1 MHGAAPWG
9 SSMSRGAPLGLLLL
23 EDSPA
28 DSRLLVE
35 SLRDQTSA
43 GTVVIQTVRRL
54 ADALRELKRF
64 HFSCVLVDLGLPD
77 GEGVRNVARIRE
89 ADPRIAI
96 VVLTG
101 LSDER
106 AAEEARQLGA
116 QDYLIKGERLGEELL
131 SFVRRAIAKQESAG
145 AAADT
150 DAAATSAE
158 EADGEPGP
166 AIEPLR
172 FQPWVNVSRG
182 RFVGVHAVLGAELT
196 QLGIALNAF
205 RSWLSP
211 GFDDVS
217 LALSIPLTWLPRLV
231 SQLAAR
237 VAQAELKPNSVALR
251 LPGGELGTEP
261 SVVDDLRMLRASG
274 TQVWLEGWRPGCAP
288 LDYLSEL
295 PLDGVVIDPRAIDDV
310 TRDASESALRFV
322 RATLALGG
330 ALGLDV
336 IADGVTLA
344 EQHARLSM
352 VGCTQMQGTRFCR
365 PEVAEELPARWRKGP
380 WGLER

>member
-1 MHGAAPWG
+1 
-9 SSMSRGAPLGLLLL
+9 MSRGAPLGLLLL

-89 ADPRIAI
+89 ADPGIAI

-131 SFVRRAIAKQESAG
+131 SFVRRAIASQEGAG
-145 AAADT
+145 AAAAIR
-150 DAAATSAE
+150 AAAMSADE
-158 EADGEPGP
+158 SGGESAP

-182 RFVGVHAVLGAELT
+182 RFVGVHTVLGTELT
-196 QLGIALNAF
+196 QLGTALNAF
-205 RSWLSP
+205 RSWRGQ
-211 GFDDVS
+211 GFGDVS
-217 LALSIPLTWLPRLV
+217 LALSIPLSWLPRLV

-251 LPGGELGTEP
+251 LPGSELGIEP
-261 SVVDDLRMLRASG
+261 SVVDDLRMLQASG

-288 LDYLSEL
+288 LDSLTEL

-310 TRDASESALRFV
+310 TRDTSEAALRFV

-330 ALGLDV
+330 ALGMDV
-336 IADGVTLA
+336 IVDGVTLA

>member
-1 MHGAAPWG
+1 M
-9 SSMSRGAPLGLLLL
+9 SSAAPLGLLLL

-35 SLRDQTSA
+35 SLREQTAS

-89 ADPRIAI
+89 ADPGIAI

-106 AAEEARQLGA
+106 AAEEAFRLGA

-131 SFVRRAIAKQESAG
+131 DFVRRAIAQQGNAE
-145 AAADT
+145 AANE
-150 DAAATSAE
+150 DAARSDAGSDATQA
-158 EADGEPGP
+158 G
-166 AIEPLR
+166 EPLR
-172 FQPWVNVSRG
+172 FQPWVDVSRG
-182 RFVGVHAVLGAELT
+182 RFAGVHVVMGDELT
-196 QLGIALNAF
+196 QLSTALGAF

-211 GFDDVS
+211 GLDEVP
-217 LALSIPLTWLPRLV
+217 LALSIPLNWLPRLV

-237 VAQAELKPNSVALR
+237 VAQAELKPASVTLR
-251 LPGGELGTEP
+251 LPASEIGTEP
-261 SVVDDLRMLRASG
+261 SLVDDLRMLRASG
-274 TQVWLEGWRPGCAP
+274 TQLWLEGWRPGCAP
-288 LDYLSEL
+288 LDLLTEL
-295 PLDGVVIDPRAIDDV
+295 PLDGLVIDPRATAEV
-310 TRDASESALRFV
+310 TRDASEPALRFV
-322 RATLALGG
+322 RASLALGG

-344 EQHARLSM
+344 EQHARLWM
-352 VGCTQMQGTRFCR
+352 IGCTQMQGARFCR
-365 PEVAEELPARWRKGP
+365 PELAEEFPARWRKGP

>member
-1 MHGAAPWG
+1 MSGA
-9 SSMSRGAPLGLLLL
+9 APLGLLLL

-35 SLRDQTSA
+35 SLREHTSSGA
-43 GTVVIQTVRRL
+43 VVIQTVRRL

-89 ADPRIAI
+89 ADPGIAI

-101 LSDER
+101 LSDQR
-106 AAEEARQLGA
+106 AAEEAFRLGA
-116 QDYLIKGERLGEELL
+116 QDYLIKGERLGDELL
-131 SFVRRAIAKQESAG
+131 NFVRLAIAKQRNAQQG
-145 AAADT
+145 AAGEV
-150 DAAATSAE
+150 SAPDDGS
-158 EADGEPGP
+158 EAPAGEV
-166 AIEPLR
+166 LR
-172 FQPWVNVSRG
+172 YQPWVDVGRG
-182 RFVGVHAVLGAELT
+182 RFVGVHAALGGELSHLST
-196 QLGIALNAF
+196 ALGAF
-205 RSWLSP
+205 RSWRRP
-211 GFDDVS
+211 GFDDVP
-217 LALSIPLTWLPRLV
+217 LALSIPLDWLPRLV

-237 VAQAELKPNSVALR
+237 VAQAELKPASVMLR
-251 LPGGELGTEP
+251 LPCSEIGTEP

-274 TQVWLEGWRPGCAP
+274 TQLWLEGWRPGSAP
-288 LDYLSEL
+288 LDYLTEL
-295 PLDGVVIDPRAIDDV
+295 PLDGIVIDPRVIDEV
-310 TRDASESALRFV
+310 TREASESALRFV
-322 RATLALGG
+322 RASLALGG

-365 PEVAEELPARWRKGP
+365 PELSEELPARWRKGP

>member
-1 MHGAAPWG
+1 
-9 SSMSRGAPLGLLLL
+9 MSRGAPLGLLLL

-89 ADPRIAI
+89 ADPGIAI

-106 AAEEARQLGA
+106 AAEEAFQLGA

-131 SFVRRAIAKQESAG
+131 SFVRRAIDKQVAG
-145 AAADT
+145 NGAVAGG
-150 DAAATSAE
+150 DAATKPADDAM
-158 EADGEPGP
+158 DGEPEP

-172 FQPWVNVSRG
+172 FQPWVDVSRG
-182 RFVGVHAVLGAELT
+182 RFVGVHAVLGTDLT
-196 QLGIALNAF
+196 QLGAALNAF
-205 RSWLSP
+205 RSWRSP
-211 GFDDVS
+211 GMDS
-217 LALSIPLTWLPRLV
+217 MALALSIPLSWLPRLV

-288 LDYLSEL
+288 LDYLTEL
-295 PLDGVVIDPRAIDDV
+295 PLDGVVIDPRAIDDL
-310 TRDASESALRFV
+310 TRDASEPALRFV

-352 VGCTQMQGTRFCR
+352 VGCTHMQGTRFCR
-365 PEVAEELPARWRKGP
+365 PEVTEELPARWRKGP

>member
-1 MHGAAPWG
+1 MN
-9 SSMSRGAPLGLLLL
+9 SGAPLGLLLL

-35 SLRDQTSA
+35 SLREQTSS

-89 ADPRIAI
+89 ADPGIAI

-106 AAEEARQLGA
+106 AAEEAFRLGA

-131 SFVRRAIAKQESAG
+131 SFVRRAIDKQGGVQATHGADGEAG
-145 AAADT
+145 AAEDST
-150 DAAATSAE
+150 
-158 EADGEPGP
+158 EAGP

-172 FQPWVNVSRG
+172 FQPWVDVSRG
-182 RFVGVHAVLGAELT
+182 RFVGVHAVVGGELT
-196 QLGIALNAF
+196 QLSTALSAF

-211 GFDDVS
+211 GLDGVP
-217 LALSIPLTWLPRLV
+217 LALSIPLNWLPRLV

-237 VAQAELKPNSVALR
+237 VAQAELKASSVTLR
-251 LPGGELGTEP
+251 LPGGEIGTEP

-288 LDYLSEL
+288 LDYLTEL
-295 PLDGVVIDPRAIDDV
+295 PLDGIVIDPRAIDDV
-310 TRDASESALRFV
+310 TRDTSEAALRFV

-336 IADGVTLA
+336 IADGVSLA

-352 VGCTQMQGTRFCR
+352 VGCTHMQGTRFCR
-365 PEVAEELPARWRKGP
+365 PEVAEEFPARWRKGP

>member
-1 MHGAAPWG
+1 MTG
-9 SSMSRGAPLGLLLL
+9 GAPLGLLLL

-35 SLRDQTSA
+35 SLRDHTSSGA
-43 GTVVIQTVRRL
+43 LVIQTVRRL

-89 ADPRIAI
+89 ADPGIAI

-101 LSDER
+101 LSDQR
-106 AAEEARQLGA
+106 AAEEAFRLGA
-116 QDYLIKGERLGEELL
+116 QDYLIKGERLGDELL
-131 SFVRRAIAKQESAG
+131 SFVRLAIAKQQKAQT
-145 AAADT
+145 AAE
-150 DAAATSAE
+150 AATPDKGS
-158 EADGEPGP
+158 EAP
-166 AIEPLR
+166 AGEPLR
-172 FQPWVNVSRG
+172 FQPWVDVSRG
-182 RFVGVHAVLGAELT
+182 RFVGVHAALGGELSQVSTALGA
-196 QLGIALNAF
+196 F
-205 RSWLSP
+205 RGWRGP
-211 GFDDVS
+211 GFEDVP
-217 LALSIPLTWLPRLV
+217 LALSIPLDWLPRLV
-231 SQLAAR
+231 SQLPAR
-237 VAQAELKPNSVALR
+237 VAQAELKPANVMLR
-251 LPGGELGTEP
+251 LPCSELGTEP

-274 TQVWLEGWRPGCAP
+274 TQIWLEGWRPGCSP
-288 LDYLSEL
+288 LEFVTEL
-295 PLDGVVIDPRAIDDV
+295 PLDGLVIDPRAIDEV

-322 RATLALGG
+322 RASLALGG

-365 PEVAEELPARWRKGP
+365 PETSEELPARWRKGP

>member
-1 MHGAAPWG
+1 M
-9 SSMSRGAPLGLLLL
+9 SSGAPLGLLLL

-35 SLRDQTSA
+35 SLREQTSSGA
-43 GTVVIQTVRRL
+43 VVIQTVRRL

-89 ADPRIAI
+89 ADSGIAI

-106 AAEEARQLGA
+106 AAEEAFRLGA

-131 SFVRRAIAKQESAG
+131 SFVRRAIAKQGSAQAPSANEG
-145 AAADT
+145 ASDDAT
-150 DAAATSAE
+150 DATQAS
-158 EADGEPGP
+158 
-166 AIEPLR
+166 EPLR
-172 FQPWVNVSRG
+172 FQPWVDVSRG
-182 RFVGVHAVLGAELT
+182 RFIGVHTTVGGELT
-196 QLGIALNAF
+196 QLSTALSAF
-205 RSWLSP
+205 RSWRGP
-211 GFDDVS
+211 GFDDVP
-217 LALSIPLTWLPRLV
+217 LALSIPLNWLPRLV

-237 VAQAELKPNSVALR
+237 VAQADLKADRVTLR
-251 LPGGELGTEP
+251 LPGDEIGTEP

-288 LDYLSEL
+288 LDYLTEL
-295 PLDGVVIDPRAIDDV
+295 PLDGLVIDPRAIDDV
-310 TRDASESALRFV
+310 TRDASEPALRFV
-322 RATLALGG
+322 RASLALGG

-336 IADGVTLA
+336 IADGVALA
-344 EQHARLSM
+344 EQQARLSM
-352 VGCTQMQGTRFCR
+352 VGCTQMQGARFCR
-365 PEVAEELPARWRKGP
+365 PEVAEEFLARWRKGP
-380 WGLER
+380 WGMER

>member
-1 MHGAAPWG
+1 MT
-9 SSMSRGAPLGLLLL
+9 SSAPLGLLLL

-77 GEGVRNVARIRE
+77 GQGVRNVARIRE
-89 ADPRIAI
+89 ADPGIAI

-106 AAEEARQLGA
+106 AAEEAFRLGA

-131 SFVRRAIAKQESAG
+131 SFVRRAILKHGG
-145 AAADT
+145 A
-150 DAAATSAE
+150 DAATASMHKVP
-158 EADGEPGP
+158 ADGNDAEPSS
-166 AIEPLR
+166 EPLR
-172 FQPWVNVSRG
+172 FQPWVDVSRG
-182 RFVGVHAVLGAELT
+182 RFVGVHAVLGGELT
-196 QLGIALNAF
+196 QLGIALSAF
-205 RSWLSP
+205 RSWRGA
-211 GFDDVS
+211 GFDAVS
-217 LALSIPLTWLPRLV
+217 LALSIPLGWLPRLV

-251 LPGGELGTEP
+251 LPGDELGTEP
-261 SVVDDLRMLRASG
+261 SLVDDLRMLRASG
-274 TQVWLEGWRPGCAP
+274 TQIWLEGWRPGCAP
-288 LDYLSEL
+288 LDYLTEL
-295 PLDGVVIDPRAIDDV
+295 PLDGVVIDPRAVDDL
-310 TRDASESALRFV
+310 TRETSEPALRFV

-336 IADGVTLA
+336 IANGVTLA
-344 EQHARLSM
+344 EQHARLAM
-352 VGCTQMQGTRFCR
+352 VGCTQMQGARFCR
-365 PEVAEELPARWRKGP
+365 PEVAEDLPARWRNGP